1 MNSESKFASTHY
13 ITRHGGDVEIVC
25 RQLRNGLWRAY
36 EAEHVWGYSHR
47 HSGQTHH
54 VNMRVL
60 RDLDGD
66 FVQATSR
73 DALLDLLAKHPA
85 LKLE

>member
-1 MNSESKFASTHY
+1 MAIESKFASTGY

-25 RQLRNGLWRAY
+25 RQLANGLWRAY

-47 HSGQTHH
+47 HGGQTHH
-54 VNMRVL
+54 VNTRVL
-60 RDLDGD
+60 RDSDGD
-66 FVQATSR
+66 FVQATSQT
-73 DALLDLLAKHPA
+73 ALLNLLAKHPA